1 MTDGE
6 VEMPPFD
13 VEQIKDDDQAIKFY
27 TGFVTFAHLMTC
39 FHFLVPAATNLCYG
53 SRKSDTP
60 VPVGRFRCLSPL
72 NEFFLTMCR
81 LRLLLR
87 EQDLPYQFQISQPT
101 VSRIFNTWISFI
113 YFKFKEV
120 PLWPTREAIDQFMP
134 TCFRSMYPTT
144 RCIIDATEIFIEMP
158 ANPSAQQL
166 TFSNYKNHN
175 TLKALI
181 GITPSGVVSFIS
193 DLYGGNISDK
203 KLTQLSGLLDLLES
217 GDAIM
222 ADRGFTIDDI
232 LPPGVTLNV
241 PPRMNDSGQLTESE
255 RTTTRRIASVRI
267 HVERAMERIKNY
279 QILHNIPNSMHN
291 KINQIFFVCAVLTNF
306 LPPLVT

>member
-1 MTDGE
+1 
-6 VEMPPFD
+6 
-13 VEQIKDDDQAIKFY
+13 
-27 TGFVTFAHLMTC
+27 
-39 FHFLVPAATNLCYG
+39 
-53 SRKSDTP
+53 
-60 VPVGRFRCLSPL
+60 
-72 NEFFLTMCR
+72 
-81 LRLLLR
+81 
-87 EQDLPYQFQISQPT
+87 
-101 VSRIFNTWISFI
+101 
-113 YFKFKEV
+113 
-120 PLWPTREAIDQFMP
+120 
-134 TCFRSMYPTT
+134 MYPNT

-181 GITPSGVVSFIS
+181 GITPSGVISFIS

-203 KLTQLSGLLDLLES
+203 KLTQLSGLLDLLDP
-217 GDAIM
+217 GDAVM

-232 LPPGVTLNV
+232 LPSGVTLNV
-241 PPRMNDSGQLTESE
+241 PPRLNDSGQLTESE

-279 QILHNIPNSMHN
+279 QILHNVPNSMHN
-291 KINQIFFVCAVLTNF
+291 RVNQKFFVCAVLTNF

>member
-1 MTDGE
+1 
-6 VEMPPFD
+6 
-13 VEQIKDDDQAIKFY
+13 
-27 TGFVTFAHLMTC
+27 
-39 FHFLVPAATNLCYG
+39 
-53 SRKSDTP
+53 
-60 VPVGRFRCLSPL
+60 
-72 NEFFLTMCR
+72 MCR
-81 LRLLLR
+81 LRQSLK
-87 EQDLPYQFQISQPT
+87 EQDLSYRFQISQPT

-120 PLWPTREAIDQFMP
+120 PLWPTRESIDQFMP

-158 ANPSAQQL
+158 AIPSAQQL

-203 KLTQLSGLLDLLES
+203 KLTHLSGLLDLLEP

-222 ADRGFTIDDI
+222 ADCGFTIDDI

-241 PPRMNDSGQLTESE
+241 PPRLNDSGQLTESE
-255 RTTTRRIASVRI
+255 RTTTRHIASVRI

-279 QILHNIPNSMHN
+279 QILHNVPNSMHN
-291 KINQIFFVCAVLTNF
+291 KINQVFLYVLYLLIFSH
-306 LPPLVT
+306 PL

>member
-1 MTDGE
+1 
-6 VEMPPFD
+6 
-13 VEQIKDDDQAIKFY
+13 
-27 TGFVTFAHLMTC
+27 
-39 FHFLVPAATNLCYG
+39 
-53 SRKSDTP
+53 
-60 VPVGRFRCLSPL
+60 
-72 NEFFLTMCR
+72 MCR
-81 LRLLLR
+81 LRLSLK
-87 EQDLPYQFQISQPT
+87 EQDLSYRFQISQPT
-101 VSRIFNTWISFI
+101 VSRTFNTWISFI

-120 PLWPTREAIDQFMP
+120 PLWPTREAIDQLMP
-134 TCFRSMYPTT
+134 TCFRSTYPTT

-181 GITPSGVVSFIS
+181 EITPSGVVSFIS

-203 KLTQLSGLLDLLES
+203 KLTLLSGLLDLLEA

-222 ADRGFTIDDI
+222 ADRGFTIHDI
-232 LPPGVTLNV
+232 LPPGVTLNA

-267 HVERAMERIKNY
+267 HVERTMERIKNY
-279 QILHNIPNSMHN
+279 QILHNVLNSMHN
-291 KINQIFFVCAVLTNF
+291 KINQVFFVYAVLTNF
-306 LPPLVT
+306 LPPLVTCANYCGLLYHNYTVYIFIWILIRAVFPLETGIISHL